1 MNIKCVYSTMP
12 RCKHKMYCVFFFL
25 FVFVFLVG
33 FCKGGGSQLI
43 ANQTGSLLFQ

>member
-12 RCKHKMYCVFFFL
+12 RCKHKMYCVFFL
-25 FVFVFLVG
+25 FCFGFFLVG